1 MDLICNYIFEKLW
14 TVSTSRVFSCRKEVV
29 HHLTTRSECLNSNLS
44 PKVASCINARLN
56 LQQSDWW
63 LQSWGSHA
71 ICCILRHSGR
81 LQKSQRREF
90 FSSNRLWN
98 LIHVLSDL
106 NTVAVEV
113 STIFI
118 ISYYATFSQKTT
130 VRYRLPVSSLAVT
143 NFHIP
148 LNFNLINV
156 FMKLKLEKPP
166 QPSITNY
173 PIIIFEQT
181 RWWVRN
187 ITGKM
192 FLQKLSVKISWT
204 KNVWMFAPWSSTSIL
219 NGFNH
224 FRR

>member
-1 MDLICNYIFEKLW
+1 MRWIWSVIIFMKNSEPWVHLG
-14 TVSTSRVFSCRKEVV
+14 FYSCRKEVV
-29 HHLTTRSECLNSNLS
+29 HLLTTRSECFNSNLS
-44 PKVASCINARLN
+44 PKVASCIIARLN

-63 LQSWGSHA
+63 LQSRGSHA

-130 VRYRLPVSSLAVT
+130 VPYRLPVNSFLAVT

-148 LNFNLINV
+148 LNFN
-156 FMKLKLEKPP
+156 
-166 QPSITNY
+166 
-173 PIIIFEQT
+173 
-181 RWWVRN
+181 
-187 ITGKM
+187 
-192 FLQKLSVKISWT
+192 
-204 KNVWMFAPWSSTSIL
+204 
-219 NGFNH
+219 
-224 FRR
+224 